1 MSTASDEGPF
11 AFGPH
16 SIDASQVFLQT
27 PLCLALV
34 NLRPVVPGHVLVIP
48 RRLVPRF
55 GGLTPAEVCDLWLS
69 VQRVS
74 RAMEAFHGSD
84 ACSIALQDGSAAG
97 QTVPH
102 VHVHVLPRHR
112 DDLADNDEV
121 YALIED
127 SGPGQR
133 PGHFS
138 SLREEMQR
146 SKVALAVDP
155 SAFAA
160 PPSAAAPSAPAAPC
174 DSAARAAPPPG
185 DTQQGEPEGSPTE
198 CAVMRGRPLHIPVC
212 RQPRT
217 GREMAAEA
225 AVYRALE
232 YV

>member
-1 MSTASDEGPF
+1 MATASDEGTF

-55 GGLTPAEVCDLWLS
+55 GGLTPAEVCDLWLT

-84 ACSIALQDGSAAG
+84 ACSIALQDGPAAG

-121 YALIED
+121 YTLIEE

-146 SKVALAVDP
+146 SKALAVDP
-155 SAFAA
+155 SALSA
-160 PPSAAAPSAPAAPC
+160 PPAAAVPSAPTAHC
-174 DSAARAAPPPG
+174 DSAARAAPLPG
-185 DTQQGEPEGSPTE
+185 DAQLGSPTEE
-198 CAVMRGRPLHIPVC
+198 CAVMRGRPHQIPVC
-212 RQPRT
+212 RHPRT

-232 YV
+232 FV